1 MLARARVLADL
12 SRNAEA
18 EPLLAQALAQ
28 DRDNEDGLAL
38 FSRVLVAGRRFREAE
53 AVDERLLR
61 AHPDSLRGLTSMAR
75 VKCLLGRKLEG
86 VPFARRAVELYPDQ
100 VTALTTL
107 ADVLQQV
114 THGSAEALELL
125 RRAREIDPDWAFA
138 YRLTGEIHL
147 DLAHYAEAETWLL
160 RAAMADA
167 PDEGYPAAELAL
179 LLVSAGRWPEAEA
192 VLAPLS
198 LNLPDASRLLHPCLL
213 IAARI
218 MTEHVVSMVGTLEET
233 LEEEGQPSPEFLAEC
248 AHWLDLLV
256 RMLTLGVTGHPETAR
271 KALRVLPQAVDFL
284 REVPGAP
291 GSEFAGAVQGLGAL
305 LESHGLMTPEARGA

>member
-1 MLARARVLADL
+1 VAVADMLARARVLADL

-114 THGSAEALELL
+114 THGSAEALE
-125 RRAREIDPDWAFA
+125 
-138 YRLTGEIHL
+138 
-147 DLAHYAEAETWLL
+147 LL